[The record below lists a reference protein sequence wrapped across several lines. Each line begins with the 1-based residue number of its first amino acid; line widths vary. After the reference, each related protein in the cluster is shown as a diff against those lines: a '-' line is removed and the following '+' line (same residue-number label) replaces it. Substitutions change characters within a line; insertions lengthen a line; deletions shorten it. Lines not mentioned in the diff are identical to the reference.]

1 MKSEKIVWGLTL
13 VFVGSILLLDNFGVI
28 DFYWRSVWHFWPL
41 ILILIGLNM
50 VFANSKHTNAGKT
63 AIVLITCLVL
73 GFIGYMGISRPQ
85 DYTSFWSWNNTDDTE
100 QSELGAL
107 ENSRFSEAYTAQV
120 QRAELN
126 IKGGAT
132 RYSLKES
139 STELFEAEV
148 QRSFGQYSL
157 EKITRD
163 SVEVLSFKMNGKNKR
178 LDFDKLDANEVEMRL
193 NVNPVWAINL
203 EVGAGEADFDLSAF
217 KVEQLNIEG
226 GAAAFDVKLGMPV
239 KQTEVQVKAGMAEVK
254 LAIPEDAGCQIV
266 VKGGLTAKDFDGFTK
281 QPDGSY
287 TTSNFN
293 SSAKKIT
300 IQLKGGM
307 SDFEVKRY

>member
-1 MKSEKIVWGLTL
+1 MKLKKFVWGLTL
-13 VFVGSILLLDNFGVI
+13 VFVGSVLLLDNFGVI
-28 DFYWRSVWHFWPL
+28 DFYWRSVWRFWPL
-41 ILILIGLNM
+41 ILILVGLNM
-50 VFANSKHTNAGKT
+50 VFANSKQTKAGQT
-63 AIVLITCLVL
+63 AIILITCLFL
-73 GFIGYMGISRPQ
+73 AFIGYVGSSRPQ
-85 DYTSFWSWNNTDDTE
+85 EHAGFWSWTYTDGDE
-100 QSELGAL
+100 QGEPGAV
-107 ENSRFSEAYTAQV
+107 ERSRFSEAYTPQI
-120 QRAELN
+120 QRTELN

-139 STELFEAEV
+139 TMELFEAEV

-163 SVEVLSFKMNGKNKR
+163 SVEVLSFRMNGKNKN

-193 NVNPVWAINL
+193 NVNPIWAINL

-217 KVEQLNIEG
+217 KVERLSIEG

-254 LAIPEDAGCQIV
+254 LAIPKDAACQIM
-266 VKGGLTAKDFDGFTK
+266 VKGGLTSKDFDGFTK
-281 QPDGSY
+281 QADGSY

-307 SDFEVKRY
+307 SDFEVNRY